1 MWRECFFEILLKFN
15 LRILCELDSKLFKQ
29 LTFWSVVS
37 KVLDARTVRIFVM
50 KDFVMLQLSVFKIS
64 FSCFFVVDV
73 FLSIFKCFT
82 QKVASTSPTLYDCS
96 IPFFKAT
103 ISWLLRVIFTK
114 VSAIV
119 NFRPTVSYFV
129 ALAIEIARQISQ
141 HLTLMYT
148 RQTMALSLLYLSN
161 DSFKIFPLFVAAV

>member
-1 MWRECFFEILLKFN
+1 M
-15 LRILCELDSKLFKQ
+15 
-29 LTFWSVVS
+29 VS
-37 KVLDARTVRIFVM
+37 KVLDARTVRIFVV
-50 KDFVMLQLSVFKIS
+50 KDFVLLQLSVFKIS
-64 FSCFFVVDV
+64 FSCFFVVDA
-73 FLSIFKCFT
+73 FSSIFKCFT
-82 QKVASTSPTLYDCS
+82 QEVGSTSPTVYDRS

-119 NFRPTVSYFV
+119 NFRPTVRYFV